1 MSGIGIQMGQK
12 EIMQYLRDPSGIAS
26 LLLEVDDDTGT
37 SPAEVFA
44 DLINVMRAD
53 TARIAAAHDV
63 DVNVELMTP
72 ERAAELLAGTLDGE
86 GVELV
91 KAFNEEAERRDKL
104 LRELLDDDQYQQH
117 MALKHQTMNT
127 VDDDEDS

>member
-12 EIMQYLRDPSGIAS
+12 EILQYLRDPSGIAS
-26 LLLEVDDDTGT
+26 LLLEVDDDTGD

-63 DVNVELMTP
+63 DVDVELMTP

-91 KAFNEEAERRDKL
+91 RCFNEEAERRDQM
-104 LRELLDDDQYQQH
+104 LRELLDDDEYEHH
-117 MALKHQTMNT
+117 MALKHRQMHT
-127 VDDDEDS
+127 VDDAQE

>member
-1 MSGIGIQMGQK
+1 MTGIGIQMSQK
-12 EIMQYLRDPSGIAS
+12 EILKYLRDPSGIAE
-26 LLLEVDDDTGT
+26 LLLEVDEETGD

-63 DVNVELMTP
+63 DVDVELMTP
-72 ERAAELLAGTLDGE
+72 ERAAELLAGTLDGQ

-91 KAFNEEAERRDKL
+91 KCFNAEAERRDKI
-104 LRELLDDDQYQQH
+104 LRELLDEEEHEQF
-117 MALKHQTMNT
+117 MALKHQRMNT
-127 VDDDEDS
+127 HDDESDE